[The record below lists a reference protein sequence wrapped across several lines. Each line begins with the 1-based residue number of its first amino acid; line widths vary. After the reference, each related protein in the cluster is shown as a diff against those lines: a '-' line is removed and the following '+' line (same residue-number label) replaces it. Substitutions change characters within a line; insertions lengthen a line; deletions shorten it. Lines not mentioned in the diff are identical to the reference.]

1 MKISIDSLQ
10 KAFESRVRLGIMSL
24 LILNDWVE
32 FVDLKNYLKVTDGNL
47 ASHLSALEKLSF
59 IQSRKQF
66 LGNKPNTSYA
76 ATKLGRDSFGN
87 HLNALES
94 LIKGVSR

>member
-1 MKISIDSLQ
+1 VKISIDSLQ

>member
-1 MKISIDSLQ
+1 VKISIDSLQ
-10 KAFESRVRLGIMSL
+10 KAFESRVRLGIMSV
-24 LILNDWVE
+24 LILHDWVE
-32 FVDLKNYLKVTDGNL
+32 FVALKDYLQVTDGNL
-47 ASHLSALEKLSF
+47 ASHLSALEKLNF

-66 LGNKPNTSYA
+66 IGNKPNTSYA

-94 LIKGVSR
+94 LIKGVSK

>member
-1 MKISIDSLQ
+1 VKISIDSLQ
-10 KAFESRVRLGIMSL
+10 KAFESRVRLGIMSI
-24 LILNDWVE
+24 LILHDWVE
-32 FVDLKNYLKVTDGNL
+32 FVALKDYLKVTDGNL
-47 ASHLSALEKLSF
+47 ASHLSALEKLNF

-66 LGNKPNTSYA
+66 IGNKPNTSYA

-94 LIKGVSR
+94 LIKGVSK

>member
-10 KAFESRVRLGIMSL
+10 KAFESRVRLGIMSV
-24 LILNDWVE
+24 LILHDWVE
-32 FVDLKNYLKVTDGNL
+32 FVALKDYLKVTDGNL
-47 ASHLSALEKLSF
+47 ASHLSALEKLNF

-66 LGNKPNTSYA
+66 IGNKPNTSYA

-94 LIKGVSR
+94 LIKGVSK